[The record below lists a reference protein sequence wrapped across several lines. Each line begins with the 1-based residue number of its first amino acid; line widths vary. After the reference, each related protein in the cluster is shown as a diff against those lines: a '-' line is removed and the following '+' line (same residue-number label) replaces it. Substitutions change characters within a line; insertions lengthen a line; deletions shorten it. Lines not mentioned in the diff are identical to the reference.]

1 MKENKPVWLGES
13 VSQAG
18 VIQKRIEYYEGHVP
32 KSKFPHGAKVIYG
45 NGLTGHE
52 TEVHTQ
58 SITPV
63 VTITVCKLPPAKAC
77 GISRLFF

>member
-1 MKENKPVWLGES
+1 MKENKPAWIGETR
-13 VSQAG
+13 SQSG
-18 VIQKRIEYYEGHVP
+18 VIHKCIDYYEGHVP
-32 KSKFPHGAKVIYG
+32 KDKFPKDSKVIYG

-63 VTITVCKLPPAKAC
+63 VTITVYEGEKPT
-77 GISRLFF
+77 R